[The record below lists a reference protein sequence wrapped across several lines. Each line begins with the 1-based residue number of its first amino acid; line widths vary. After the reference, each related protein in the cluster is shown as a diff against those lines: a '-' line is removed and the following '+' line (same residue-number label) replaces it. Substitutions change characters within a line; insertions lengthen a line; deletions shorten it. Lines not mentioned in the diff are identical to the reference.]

1 MLRTIPSR
9 SRARY
14 VSLQKVGLLLRST
27 TSYNIELLNKRG
39 VHYYPSLGS
48 TSVELRR
55 LAEEGAPEGAVVLA
69 DSQSAGRG
77 RRGRVWHSPP
87 GKGLYFSLLLRPQR
101 SKAAE
106 AAALTLVA
114 AVSTARLLRKSSGA
128 AVTIKWPNDLL
139 VDRKKLGGILT
150 EAKSE
155 GTVLHYLLLGI
166 GLNLNHQIDDFPIE
180 LRGRATS
187 LALESSRTLER
198 TPLFLSLRETLLE
211 DCRLF
216 FGKGFAPFQ
225 QPWKEMSATL
235 GRTVEVAL
243 PGKMLRGKA
252 VDIGSTGALLIED
265 EKGKRHH
272 IRCGEII

>member
-1 MLRTIPSR
+1 
-9 SRARY
+9 
-14 VSLQKVGLLLRST
+14 LLLKST
-27 TSYNIELLNKRG
+27 TDYNLELLEKKG

-48 TSVELRR
+48 TNVKLRR

-77 RRGRVWHSPP
+77 RRGRTWHSPP
-87 GKGLYFSLLLRPQR
+87 GKGLYFSLLLRPQQMGT
-101 SKAAE
+101 AA

-114 AVSTARLLRKSSGA
+114 AVSTARLLRESSGA

-139 VDRKKLGGILT
+139 VNTKKLGGILT

-155 GTVLHYLLLGI
+155 GTMLRYLLLGI
-166 GLNLNHQIDDFPIE
+166 GLNLNHEIDDFPVE

-187 LALESSRTLER
+187 LALEYGHTLER
-198 TPLFLSLRETLLE
+198 TPFFLSLRENLLE

-216 FGKGFAPFQ
+216 FKKGFAPFR

-265 EKGKRHH
+265 ERGEYNR
-272 IRCGEII
+272 ILCGEII